1 MRTLALSFFFFG
13 SLVLLAQEAP
23 KTPTIVDPTGKEV
36 TLNKWKLISGT
47 RKLTFV
53 DGKPEVFD
61 IREVGSTSYKQGI
74 STYIPVNRVKGIEY
88 DPEKYVASVSVA
100 GCETPIA
107 ATLRYEGFNNI
118 TIEAEIDQGK
128 AGVADVKFKGG
139 VLKGGIRSIKFPSAK
154 AAEKEPEGKELFIS
168 VPGEATKK
176 GVIPPPFIHTI
187 KNAKPLY
194 KTPTGEEKPLTYLM
208 FKKTLKVEFDT
219 ITQMKVGTRDG
230 KDGSIECE
238 LKLKDGSSLTVSLLP
253 SIQEDG
259 KTLTLV
265 GLFGDCPGGWKV
277 VPVHCFTELSDEKPR
292 DKKNDLK
299 TSTPPNTFN
308 GSILLSP

>member
-1 MRTLALSFFFFG
+1 MRTLSLCSILLG
-13 SLVLLAQEAP
+13 TLVLLADEAP
-23 KTPTIVDPTGKEV
+23 KSPTIVDPSGKEV
-36 TLNKWKLISGT
+36 TLNKWKLTSGT

-61 IREVGSTSYKQGI
+61 IREVGSTSYKLGI
-74 STYIPVNRVKGIEY
+74 STYIPVSRVKGIEY
-88 DPEKYVASVSVA
+88 DPEKFVANVSVA
-100 GCETPIA
+100 GCENPIA
-107 ATLRYEGFNNI
+107 ATMRYEGFNNI

-128 AGVADVKFKGG
+128 SGVADVKFKGG
-139 VLKGGIRSIKFPSAK
+139 VLKGGIKSIKFPSAK

-168 VPGEATKK
+168 VPGEAAKK
-176 GVIPPPFIHTI
+176 GAVPPPFIHTL

-219 ITQMKVGTRDG
+219 ITQMKVGARDG

-238 LKLKDGSSLTVSLLP
+238 MKLKDGSSLTVSLLP

-277 VPVHCFTELSDEKPR
+277 VPVYCFTELSDEKPR

-299 TSTPPNTFN
+299 TSTTPDPFN
-308 GSILLSP
+308 GSLLQLP